1 MEQFVPLTF
10 NQKNIADLRENYNLS
25 IGQFQATNSVN
36 KEAFYQTKFQLAH
49 ALILSENLRDINEG
63 IDFLKQ
69 LIREH
74 ENMTA
79 NRDYA
84 YFIAIGLLR
93 QKKYEDCMRK
103 CEQILRVEPGNHQVK
118 QLLVAAE
125 KELRKEGL
133 IGVGIAAGAS
143 LFGALAI
150 GGLAAVAAAK
160 RK

>member
-1 MEQFVPLTF
+1 MGTHPIFESDFDCLTELIARRSSTNLAMEQFVPLTF
-10 NQKNIADLRENYNLS
+10 NEKNIADLRENYNLS
-25 IGQFQATNSVN
+25 IGQFQATNAVN

-84 YFIAIGLLR
+84 YFIAIGLL
-93 QKKYEDCMRK
+93 DRK
-103 CEQILRVEPGNHQVK
+103 NMKIVCEN
-118 QLLVAAE
+118 
-125 KELRKEGL
+125 
-133 IGVGIAAGAS
+133 AS
-143 LFGALAI
+143 RFCALSLKI
-150 GGLAAVAAAK
+150 IK
-160 RK
+160 